1 MVGDVFAHGRNR
13 DQLLLAHQTVEQ
25 LSVVHDLV
33 VAAHLRV
40 LVAEGVE
47 AVRTGDDDLA
57 LLLLDTVEDRIEHLD
72 VLHRELLEQELVAGT
87 TCGVAGAGFVGAE
100 DHELHS
106 RGGEEFGDS
115 LGGLLGTVFVG
126 AGAADPEEVLVVL
139 EAVGVLAEDRD
150 LEVHLVDPVETVLGV
165 LTPGVALV
173 LEVLEQAG
181 ELGGELRFDQDLVAT
196 HVDDVVDVFD
206 VDGALF
212 DAGTA
217 VGAAPQGFGVDDRG
231 HLTFDGFTDE
241 LAVGLET
248 CGLGDGCE
256 CGFLD
261 IAFAVDETDLVAAHV
276 LASTSEQVRG
286 LGVAVVTQ
294 RHDEQLGRERLSG
307 VPSRALGLATP
318 ALGAGGEVQPALP
331 GEVFDVSGAE
341 SVGVGV
347 DVLHRQDFALGH
359 HGLCCA
365 ERDGAVVFTL
375 EVDVEERREAVPRD
389 APGDVAAHDREPD
402 HAGHQLHECEHR
414 DHDGAGGKQFRDLHG
429 EEVGPR
435 VGVTVGRDLACLD
448 HDHAQA
454 LEQDDAFDDVGSLE
468 VGAAETGQA
477 RGQTRVV
484 ELTDH
489 DQRGDTDDGA
499 QAEDLVPQVP
509 RPRVTEDGPVEFG
522 VERLAVGLEPQQ
534 EPTEEADHDEPV
546 GPADAAELV
555 HARVRDELDDH
566 LLEAREERA
575 PSIGCRLADAHGVEH
590 PQRA

>member
-1 MVGDVFAHGRNR
+1 M
-13 DQLLLAHQTVEQ
+13 
-25 LSVVHDLV
+25 
-33 VAAHLRV
+33 
-40 LVAEGVE
+40 
-47 AVRTGDDDLA
+47 
-57 LLLLDTVEDRIEHLD
+57 RI
-72 VLHRELLEQELVAGT
+72 
-87 TCGVAGAGFVGAE
+87 AGAGFVGAE

-181 ELGGELRFDQDLVAT
+181 KLGGELRFDQDLVAT

-286 LGVAVVTQ
+286 LA
-294 RHDEQLGRERLSG
+294 
-307 VPSRALGLATP
+307 
-318 ALGAGGEVQPALP
+318 
-331 GEVFDVSGAE
+331 
-341 SVGVGV
+341 
-347 DVLHRQDFALGH
+347 
-359 HGLCCA
+359 
-365 ERDGAVVFTL
+365 
-375 EVDVEERREAVPRD
+375 
-389 APGDVAAHDREPD
+389 
-402 HAGHQLHECEHR
+402 
-414 DHDGAGGKQFRDLHG
+414 
-429 EEVGPR
+429 
-435 VGVTVGRDLACLD
+435 
-448 HDHAQA
+448 
-454 LEQDDAFDDVGSLE
+454 
-468 VGAAETGQA
+468 
-477 RGQTRVV
+477 
-484 ELTDH
+484 
-489 DQRGDTDDGA
+489 
-499 QAEDLVPQVP
+499 
-509 RPRVTEDGPVEFG
+509 
-522 VERLAVGLEPQQ
+522 
-534 EPTEEADHDEPV
+534 
-546 GPADAAELV
+546 
-555 HARVRDELDDH
+555 
-566 LLEAREERA
+566 
-575 PSIGCRLADAHGVEH
+575 
-590 PQRA
+590 